1 MATRAHLAE
10 AIERTGRV
18 TFSRSGGP
26 GGQNVNKVNTQV
38 TLRVPLGQLGL
49 SEAELER
56 VRRRLAGRITGE
68 GELVLHASE
77 TRSQRRNREIALTR
91 ALELIDQA
99 RRPTPRRTPTR
110 PGIAAR
116 DRRLRAKRARG
127 QHKRARRPPE
137 REE

>member
-1 MATRAHLAE
+1 MATKSHLAE
-10 AIERTGRV
+10 TIERAARF

-38 TLRVPLGQLGL
+38 TLRVPLGELGL
-49 SEAELER
+49 GEAELER

-77 TRSQRRNREIALTR
+77 TRSQRRNRDLALER
-91 ALELIDQA
+91 VLELIDQA

-116 DRRLRAKRARG
+116 ERRLRAKRARG
-127 QHKRARRPPE
+127 QHKRARRPPD